1 MDPYVLET
9 DRLRLRPYR
18 AEDLDALAAILGDP
32 EMMRFYS
39 RPFTR
44 EESAAWIHRNK
55 ERYDQEGLGLLAM
68 ELKDTEEFVGNCGP
82 TRQTVE
88 GTQEIE
94 LGWHLAKHHWNKG
107 LATEAAAACRDRC
120 FDALGIDRLIAL
132 VRPVNTP
139 SARVAE
145 KIGMRIERGAQ
156 YHHLLHRVY
165 VVTPNDVAPTA
176 G

>member
-1 MDPYVLET
+1 MSSWRIWRIRLRSPRLRASYSSATSFSFGCGMWQECMWACVCPRTCGAIRENQPLPGRLAPYVNRTPSYGRDVDPYVLEP

-94 LGWHLAKHHWNKG
+94 LGWHLAKHHW
-107 LATEAAAACRDRC
+107 
-120 FDALGIDRLIAL
+120 
-132 VRPVNTP
+132 
-139 SARVAE
+139 
-145 KIGMRIERGAQ
+145 
-156 YHHLLHRVY
+156 
-165 VVTPNDVAPTA
+165 
-176 G
+176 